1 MTKTF
6 RLEGLDCAVC
16 ASKVERAV
24 KSLDGVKSASVNF
37 FTTKL
42 TVGFDGDSP
51 EKMTEAI
58 KAAIKKANPD
68 ITVRGA

>member
-24 KSLDGVKSASVNF
+24 KSLDGVKSACVNL

-51 EKMTEAI
+51 EKITEAI
-58 KAAIKKANPD
+58 KSAIKKASPD
-68 ITVRGA
+68 ITVRNA

>member
-37 FTTKL
+37 LTTKL

-51 EKMTEAI
+51 EKMTESI
-58 KAAIKKANPD
+58 KAVIKKANPD